1 MSEQERYHDP
11 NGYLEDDPP
20 VEFTPEMRK
29 THTILVP
36 MMLPIHFE
44 MLETILGRHGYRV
57 EVLRTTGRQLV
68 EEGLANVH
76 NDTCYPALL
85 VIGQMI
91 DALKS
96 GKYDPDHTAL
106 MLTQTGGGCRASNYI
121 YLLRKALKKC
131 GFSQVPVIS
140 LNFSKLE
147 KSSGFKITAPLLV
160 EVFYAMLYGDMLMW
174 LNNQCRPYEINKGDS
189 KKVVDHWIEELNRQF
204 CSPRFL
210 LLTHNYKKML
220 RDFAAIPRR
229 KEGKVRVGIVGEIY
243 MKYAPLGNN
252 NLEDFLVAEGAEPV
266 VSGVLDFLLYC
277 VKNNLIDYDLYGKST
292 MAKPVATY
300 ALRFLEYLQNKGI
313 RAVKKQGE
321 FRAPSSFQ
329 DLQKMVDGF
338 IGMGAKMGEGWLL
351 TSEML
356 ELIHSG
362 VNNIVCTQPF
372 GCLPNHIVAKGM
384 MRKIKDKYPYSNI
397 VAVDYDPSATPIN
410 QENRLK
416 LMLSNAR
423 LNLTMEDV
431 QEPPKA
437 REVVDLS
444 EDLHLD

>member
-1 MSEQERYHDP
+1 MNDQERYHDP
-11 NGYLEDDPP
+11 NAYLEDDAP

-44 MLETILGRHGYRV
+44 LLETILGRHGYHV

-96 GKYDPDHTAL
+96 GKYDPDKTAL

-121 YLLRKALKKC
+121 FLLRKALKKC
-131 GFSQVPVIS
+131 GFPQVPVIS

-147 KSSGFKITAPLLV
+147 KSSGFKVTGPLLV
-160 EVFYAMLYGDMLMW
+160 QVFYAMLYGDMLMW
-174 LNNQCRPYEINKGDS
+174 INNQCRPYEIHKGDS
-189 KKVVDHWIEELNRQF
+189 RKVVDKWIKELNRQF

-210 LLTHNYKKML
+210 CLGSNYKKML
-220 RDFAAIPRR
+220 QDFAAVERR
-229 KEGKVRVGIVGEIY
+229 EEGKVRVGIVGEIY

-292 MAKPVATY
+292 MAKPVAKF
-300 ALRFLEYLQNKGI
+300 ALRFLEHLQAKGI
-313 RAVKKQGE
+313 RAVERHGE
-321 FRAPSSFQ
+321 FRAPSSFAA
-329 DLQKMVDGF
+329 LQEMVDGF

-431 QEPPKA
+431 TNMEAKQ
-437 REVVDLS
+437 VVDLS